1 MSQKAI
7 TFENISKQYRL
18 GAYGSGTL
26 RADIQSYF
34 ARLRGKDDPN
44 SRIGAKTTDGI
55 TTMWALKDVSFDVN
69 VGDAIGIIGK
79 NGAGKSTLLKIL
91 SRITTPTSGKIEYYG
106 RVASMM
112 EVGTGFHNELTG
124 RENVYLNGAILG
136 MSKAEVDK
144 KFDDIVEFAEMQQFI
159 DTPVKRYSSG
169 MYVKLAFSV
178 AAHLNAEIMVMDE
191 ILAVGDVTF
200 QQKCLDKMSDIARK
214 EGRTVLYVSHNMN
227 TIKQL
232 CNRCVVLEKGSLVYD
247 GNVDDAISVYV
258 GSAFDLETDIDLIN
272 HIGRNNRYSSG
283 IKMSHIKVLG
293 SKNCTFAPD
302 DTLNFRLDIESDSDS
317 DCDFFIRAVARY
329 KDNTPAGVIESPHI
343 HGIKKGI
350 NSYNISIPLHNFIN
364 GRYALSLSLV
374 NCTAGVLRPYHDWI
388 NKALAFE
395 VNDIYTGNWSH
406 NNWGHTKF
414 DDMIIK

>member
-7 TFENISKQYRL
+7 SFENVSKLYRL

-26 RADIQSYF
+26 KADIESYF
-34 ARLRGKDDPN
+34 AKLRGKEDPN
-44 SRIGAKTTDGI
+44 ARIGTTQNDA
-55 TTMWALKDVSFDVN
+55 TTMWALKDVTFDVN

-91 SRITTPTSGKIEYYG
+91 SRITTPTEGRIEYIG

-191 ILAVGDVTF
+191 ILAVGDVSF
-200 QQKCLDKMSDIARK
+200 QQKCLDKMSDIAKK
-214 EGRTVLYVSHNMN
+214 EGRTILYVSHNMN

-232 CNRCVVLEKGSLVYD
+232 CNRCVVLEKGQLVYD
-247 GNVDDAISVYV
+247 GNVDDAISVYIGNSFNIQKEV
-258 GSAFDLETDIDLIN
+258 DLEN
-272 HIGRNNRYSSG
+272 HTGRLKAYKSG
-283 IKMSHIKVLG
+283 IQLSHLTIENSDNG
-293 SKNCTFAPD
+293 IFTNN
-302 DTLNFRLDIESDSDS
+302 DTLNIRLDIKSDNSYENS
-317 DCDFFIRAVARY
+317 FLIRAVAKY
-329 KDNTPAGVIESPHI
+329 KDDTPAGVIESPVI
-343 HGIKKGI
+343 KGIKKGV
-350 NSYNISIPLHNFIN
+350 NTYNISIPLDNFID
-364 GRYALSLSLV
+364 GTYSLSLSIV
-374 NCTAGVLRPYHDWI
+374 NTSVGVLRPYYDWV
-388 NKALAFE
+388 NNAVAFE
-395 VNDIYTGNWSH
+395 INDSYSSNWSH
-406 NNWGHTKF
+406 TRWGHTKLGE
-414 DDMIIK
+414 MIIK